1 MDTTFIWVFFIVIL
15 ALFAFIALLLR
26 RRNNSF
32 ELIIARDNRRNIIL
46 SGRTHYNLRYGTIGS
61 LKAVKIYNH
70 LISIFPVRVL
80 TEIADPRPF
89 LWYGRT
95 VVGVIGPT
103 GTAEDDSLVL
113 IPPPIFSKY
122 DIDKNVSKMRN
133 VLYNTMLKFAPSGDA
148 PLQEQL
154 IDFLNKSI
162 TDKMVQQEL
171 GPINTVEP
179 DRIIPRSHKVAYV
192 SEQEDAVRREVRHE
206 GGWAKFAAM
215 APGIFVVILIIVAGI
230 FMYIAYQGN
239 ANNTKA
245 NQAYVAAINDYVQA
259 TQLRIASAL
268 AKVGIYG
275 YNVSTPAVPTLGSNA
290 SVLPSVPSV
299 PSTSKT

>member
-1 MDTTFIWVFFIVIL
+1 MNTTFIWIFFIIVV
-15 ALFAFIALLLR
+15 ALFGLVALLIR

-32 ELIIARDNRRNIIL
+32 ELIIARDNRRNITL

-89 LWYGRT
+89 LWFGRT

-103 GTAEDDSLVL
+103 GTAEDDSIVL

-122 DIDKNVSKMRN
+122 DIDKNVSKMRD
-133 VLYNTMLKFAPSGDA
+133 VLYKYMSKFSPSGDA

-154 IDFLNKSI
+154 INFLNENI
-162 TDKMVQQEL
+162 TNEMIQREL
-171 GPINTVEP
+171 GPINTIDP

-192 SEQEDAVRREVRHE
+192 SEQEDAVRREIRHE
-206 GGWAKFAAM
+206 GGWAKLAAI
-215 APGIFVVILIIVAGI
+215 APGIFVAVLIIVAGV
-230 FMYIAYQGN
+230 FMYILYQGN
-239 ANNTKA
+239 VNNTKA
-245 NQAYVAAINDYVQA
+245 NQAFLAEIYNYVQS
-259 TQLRIASAL
+259 TQLAIGEAL

-275 YNVSTPAVPTLGSNA
+275 YNVTVPAVPKPPTNA
-290 SVLPSVPSV
+290 SILPSIPSI
-299 PSTSKT
+299 PKT